1 MIMRILG
8 SLTIWTL
15 VLVVGVGYGVQ
26 SVTTADEVA
35 AKRNEADDEL
45 VLVSDDDDDDDG
57 DSNSGFTSGANSNDA
72 TGSGHTGVSRD
83 GELSQGDKTRDWT
96 RDGTANQTRDISRN
110 ATNDGSRHD
119 SRASN
124 DHTGSGHT
132 AVSADRDR
140 SRADKTRDFTRDGQ
154 GDRTRDFSQ
163 NRTNDRSRGDTR

>member
-1 MIMRILG
+1 MIMRMLG
-8 SLTIWTL
+8 SLTLWTL
-15 VLVVGVGYGVQ
+15 ILVVGLGYGVQ
-26 SVTTADEVA
+26 SVATDEVA

-45 VLVSDDDDDDDG
+45 ILVSDDDDDDD
-57 DSNSGFTSGANSNDA
+57 DDPDDGFTSGHDSNDA
-72 TGSGHTGVSRD
+72 TGSGYSAASRN
-83 GELSQGDKTRDWT
+83 GELSRGDRTRDWT
-96 RDGTANQTRDISRN
+96 RDGTANWTRDNSRH

-124 DHTGSGHT
+124 DRTGSGHT

-140 SRADKTRDFTRDGQ
+140 SRGDKTRDWTRDGQ